1 MAVTDDAIARL
12 REMIQRGELVPG
24 ARLPPE
30 SELADGLGLSRN
42 SLREAVRALAL
53 VHILDVRQGS
63 GTYVASLRAEEMLDS
78 LAFALEM
85 YRDHD
90 SALEVLQV
98 RRILEPEATAMTSA
112 RMTPPVLHRLRT
124 LCSSI
129 RPDDPVPDLVR
140 HELDFHHEIARTAGN
155 AYLGSLLAALHSP
168 TVDASLW
175 RRLAQDGKTG
185 ETLDEHRLIV
195 DALAAGK
202 AELARYHA
210 RTHLTHIEQALRGS
224 AED

>member
-1 MAVTDDAIARL
+1 
-12 REMIQRGELVPG
+12 MIQRGELVPG
-24 ARLPPE
+24 SRLPPE
-30 SELADGLGLSRN
+30 AELADGLGLSRN
-42 SLREAVRALAL
+42 SLREAVRALAM

-63 GTYVASLRAEEMLDS
+63 GTYVSSLRAEELLDS

-90 SALEVLQV
+90 SALEVFAV
-98 RRILEPEATAMTSA
+98 RRILEPEATAMTA
-112 RMTPPVLHRLRT
+112 GRMRPAVLHRLRN
-124 LCSSI
+124 LISSI
-129 RPDDPVPDLVR
+129 RADAPVADLVR

-168 TVDASLW
+168 TIDANLW
-175 RRLAQDGKTG
+175 RRLAEDGKTE

-202 AELARYHA
+202 AELARHHA
-210 RTHLTHIEQALRGS
+210 RTHLTHIEQALRAAG
-224 AED
+224 